1 MSYEKK
7 KKFIVNI
14 AYYFIIASII
24 IFLLKYVLSWLMPFV
39 IAFIVSAIIMPV
51 SKKISSNLKVKKWIS
66 SSFCVFI
73 FYAVAV
79 LLIGL
84 IGFNVVISIKNFI
97 FDLPN
102 IYSNNIEPTLLS
114 ALSFIKETL
123 GAINPEFE
131 NILGDFARDF
141 ASNLGYKITNFSVS
155 AISAF
160 SPFIAKIPNY
170 LIKSIITVISTFFIS
185 ADYENILSFILRQI
199 PEKWHI
205 LIGDI
210 KEHTCTTILKY
221 LKSYALIMI
230 ITFCEVSLAL
240 WLLRVDNFV
249 VIAAVIALFDI
260 LPVLGSGGI
269 LIPWGIISLF
279 QGRISFGVGILVS
292 YGIITIVRQVIE
304 PKIIGDQVGL
314 HPLLTLISMFLGA
327 SIFGFVGLFG
337 FPIALVII
345 KKLNDDGKIKLFKQL
360 FIYGRKFK

>member
-7 KKFIVNI
+7 KKFIVNL
-14 AYYFIIASII
+14 AYYCIIAAII
-24 IFLLKYVLSWLMPFV
+24 IFILKYVLSWLMPFV
-39 IAFIVSAIIMPV
+39 IAFVVSALIMPV
-51 SKKISSNLKVKKWIS
+51 SKKISANFKVKKWIS

-79 LLIGL
+79 LLVGL
-84 IGFNVVISIKNFI
+84 IGFNIVLYIKNFI
-97 FDLPN
+97 FDLPE

-114 ALSFIKETL
+114 ALSFINETL
-123 GAINPEFE
+123 GSINPEFE

-141 ASNLGYKITNFSVS
+141 SNNLGSKITNFSVS

-160 SPFIAKIPNY
+160 SPFITKIPNY

-199 PEKWHI
+199 PEKWHT
-205 LIGDI
+205 LISDV
-210 KEHTCTTILKY
+210 KEHTCSTILKY
-221 LKSYALIMI
+221 IKSYALIMI
-230 ITFCEVSLAL
+230 ITFSEVSLAL
-240 WLLRVDNFV
+240 WLLRVENFI
-249 VIAAVIALFDI
+249 VIAAIIAIFDI

-269 LIPWGIISLF
+269 LIPWGIISIL
-279 QGRISFGVGILVS
+279 QGRISFGIGILVS
-292 YGIITIVRQVIE
+292 YGIITIVRQIVE

-327 SIFGFVGLFG
+327 SILGIVGLFG

-345 KKLNDDGKIKLFKQL
+345 KKLNDDGKIKLFK
-360 FIYGRKFK
+360 